1 MHCPINGPMKSQQEA
16 ALLLDYC
23 AGRLKDTAA
32 REVELHMAECAACSE
47 FVRGQQALWNAMNE
61 WPAPAVS
68 ADFDRHLNHRLRE
81 TDSSSWIE
89 RLTRALRPAFARP
102 ALALAAMCLVMA
114 AGLLLQN
121 SRTGVAP
128 ADDSHARVEKI
139 EPEQVEKALDDMQML
154 RELSSAPSTDAASP
168 KTL

>member
-1 MHCPINGPMKSQQEA
+1 MHCPMKSQEKA
-16 ALLLDYC
+16 ALLLDYS
-23 AGRLKDTAA
+23 AGRLKESSA
-32 REVELHMAECAACSE
+32 RDVERHMAECAACGE
-47 FVRGQQALWNAMNE
+47 FVVSQQALWNAMNE

-68 ADFDRHLNHRLRE
+68 ADFDHRLERRLRE
-81 TDSSSWIE
+81 TDSGSWIE
-89 RLTRALRPAFARP
+89 RTMRSIRPVFARPAFA
-102 ALALAAMCLVMA
+102 LAAVCLIMA

-121 SRTGVAP
+121 PRSAILP

-154 RELSSAPSTDAASP
+154 RELSSAPSTEAPPP